1 LDAPHIDTTDKTFY
15 HEKSQSFYRKSEMAD
30 PLSEVITLLRPRAPF
45 SKIGEASGPFR
56 VRRDDVNDAFYCL
69 VLMGRLNL
77 EVDGRAP
84 VILSAGDFALLPA
97 VGGLTVTSLD
107 PPPPPGYFS
116 QPVYGEDGVVRVGML
131 DPRET
136 PPQVQQLVGHCSF
149 GSPDAELLV
158 SLLPEM
164 VVVRGEDRLA
174 SLAALV
180 RDEARAD
187 RPARDVVLENL
198 LQVLLIEAF
207 RSSVQSTASTGLLSG
222 LADARVAPALRAM
235 HGAPQQA
242 WSIRALAGEA
252 GLSRSA
258 FFTRFNRIVGLPPMS
273 YLLNWRMTLAKHMLR
288 SGLHSIGE
296 ISSRTGY
303 GSTSAFSTAFTR
315 HVGCPPVRYGK
326 AGATT

>member
-1 LDAPHIDTTDKTFY
+1 
-15 HEKSQSFYRKSEMAD
+15 MAD

-56 VRRDDVNDAFYCL
+56 VRRDDVNEAFYCL

-77 EVDGRAP
+77 EVDGKAP

-252 GLSRSA
+252 GLPLRVHYPFQPHCRPAANELPAQLAHDASQAHAALRPPQHRRDFQPDRLWLHQRLQHSLYPA
-258 FFTRFNRIVGLPPMS
+258 RWLPARQIRQGRCYKLMQRRPLTISQLGITRQAIIRN
-273 YLLNWRMTLAKHMLR
+273 
-288 SGLHSIGE
+288 
-296 ISSRTGY
+296 
-303 GSTSAFSTAFTR
+303 
-315 HVGCPPVRYGK
+315 
-326 AGATT
+326 

>member
-1 LDAPHIDTTDKTFY
+1 MP
-15 HEKSQSFYRKSEMAD
+15 D

-45 SKIGEASGPFR
+45 SKLAEACGPFR
-56 VRRDDVNDAFYCL
+56 VRRDDISEVFYCM
-69 VLMGRLNL
+69 VLTGRLNL
-77 EVDGRAP
+77 EVDGKAP
-84 VILSAGDFALLPA
+84 VILSAGDFVLLPA

-107 PPPPPGYFS
+107 PPPPPGHIS
-116 QPVYGEDGVVRVGML
+116 QPVHGRDGVVRIGMKASP
-131 DPRET
+131 DT
-136 PPQVQQLVGHCSF
+136 PADVQQLVGHCSF

-158 SLLPEM
+158 SLLPDM
-164 VVVRGEDRLA
+164 AVVRGEDRLA

-235 HGAPQQA
+235 HGAPHEA
-242 WSIRALAGEA
+242 WSIRTLAGEA

-288 SGLHSIGE
+288 SGLHSVGE
-296 ISSRTGY
+296 ISDRTGY
-303 GSTSAFSTAFTR
+303 GSASAFSTAFTR
-315 HVGCPPVRYGK
+315 HVGCPPARYAK
-326 AGATT
+326 AAGMN

>member
-1 LDAPHIDTTDKTFY
+1 LDAPLIDTTDKTFY
-15 HEKSQSFYRKSEMAD
+15 HGQSDFYYRKSEMAD
-30 PLSEVITLLRPRAPF
+30 PLSEVIALLRPRAPF
-45 SKIGEASGPFR
+45 SKLAEATGPFR
-56 VRRDDVNDAFYCL
+56 LRRDDINEAFYCL
-69 VLMGRLNL
+69 VLMGRLKL
-77 EVDGRAP
+77 EVDGKEP
-84 VILSAGDFALLPA
+84 VILTAGDFALLPA
-97 VGGLTVTSLD
+97 VGGLTVSSLD
-107 PPPPPGYFS
+107 PPPPPGHLS
-116 QPVYGEDGVVRVGML
+116 QAVYGDDGVVRIGKA
-131 DPRET
+131 DSRET
-136 PPQVQQLVGHCSF
+136 PPEVQQLVGHCSF

-158 SLLPEM
+158 SLLPDM

-174 SLAALV
+174 SLATLV
-180 RDEARAD
+180 RDEARAT

-207 RSSVQSTASTGLLSG
+207 RSTAQPAASTGLLSG

-235 HGAPQQA
+235 HSAPHEA
-242 WSIRALAGEA
+242 WSVRTLAGAA

-273 YLLNWRMTLAKHMLR
+273 YLLNWRMTLAKHLLR

-315 HVGCPPVRYGK
+315 HVGCPPARYAK
-326 AGATT
+326 ALATS